1 MERRYQPQLEQR
13 REDVGGK
20 RALCADVKFFQT
32 YEETS
37 GALLATQ
44 YKDPPIT
51 VTTEETT

>member
-1 MERRYQPQLEQR
+1 MGGKRQLEQR
-13 REDVGGK
+13 RKDVVGK